1 VIQTAAP
8 APRMLWLFF
17 SPSGRISRQPYI
29 MAFLFWF
36 MLQAVAIGQMFAA
49 ERQDNDAMLAIATL
63 GLIVVSLIGFVSMI
77 MLTIKRVHDMGYPGA
92 LAFLIFV
99 PVVSFLALI
108 CFLFWPS
115 SPPNPFGDYPN
126 RPK

>member
-1 VIQTAAP
+1 MDRAP
-8 APRMLWLFF
+8 GMGWLFF

-29 MAFLFWF
+29 MALLFW
-36 MLQAVAIGQMFAA
+36 MALQMIAVSQMFAG
-49 ERQDNDAMLAIATL
+49 ERLHSDALIVLATL
-63 GLIVVSLIGFVSMI
+63 GLIVVSLLTFVSMI
-77 MLTIKRVHDMGYPGA
+77 MLTIKRVHDMGYPGL

-99 PVVSFLALI
+99 PVVSFFALI

-115 SPPNPFGDYPN
+115 GPPNDFGDYPN

>member
-1 VIQTAAP
+1 MRNPGMV
-8 APRMLWLFF
+8 WLFF
-17 SPSGRISRQPYI
+17 SPSGRLSRQPYV
-29 MAFLFWF
+29 MALLFW
-36 MLQAVAIGQMFAA
+36 MVLQMIAVSQMFAGD
-49 ERQDNDAMLAIATL
+49 RLNNDGLIALATL
-63 GLIVVSLIGFVSMI
+63 GLIVVSLLSFLSMI
-77 MLTIKRVHDMGYPGA
+77 MLTIKRVHDMGYPGL

-115 SPPNPFGDYPN
+115 GPPNDFGDYPN